1 MTGVAGVTEALLGSL
16 QRFRARRLSRA
27 FRGNGG
33 RGGDYSMVK
42 VVESVSLPDG
52 LVTVSETVLAPGELK
67 KGT

>member
-1 MTGVAGVTEALLGSL
+1 MAGPGSEAQAIRAAQHFG
-16 QRFRARRLSRA
+16 ARRLSRA
-27 FRGNGG
+27 VRGNRRRG
-33 RGGDYSMVK
+33 RGYSMVK